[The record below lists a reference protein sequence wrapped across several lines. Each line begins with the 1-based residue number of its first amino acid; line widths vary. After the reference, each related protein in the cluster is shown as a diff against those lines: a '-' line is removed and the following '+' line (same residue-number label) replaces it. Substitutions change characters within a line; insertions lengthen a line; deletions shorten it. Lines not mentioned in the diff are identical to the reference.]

1 MAKYIQSSEHAII
14 GSSGSPAETV
24 APGERVLL
32 NEEVASHK
40 LLVTQIEAG
49 DPSVSHL
56 SIVEVD
62 ADAERKQQEEQQEQ
76 LAKAEEIAAKARDEQ
91 LQADLEAQEGTGDT
105 KGIKGEQPP
114 VPQVEGVDLPPQDEE
129 AVEIAKQ
136 SGAGQRAS
144 TQEDVVEEDKPRSRS
159 RKGRS

>member
-91 LQADLEAQEGTGDT
+91 LQADLEAQE
-105 KGIKGEQPP
+105 
-114 VPQVEGVDLPPQDEE
+114 
-129 AVEIAKQ
+129 
-136 SGAGQRAS
+136 SSHRSRRWRAS
-144 TQEDVVEEDKPRSRS
+144 TCRRRTRRRSRS
-159 RKGRS
+159 PSSPAPASAPPPRRTWSRRTSLARVRARAGVST